1 MSALFTDLD
10 CGVAVNSSLQRY
22 PIIGDQHHSSNIRTA
37 LEKESLLAHWSWCC
51 LTNTWIL
58 WKTSFTWSVILLTEL
73 LLWHFIISVAAVLLL
88 WSGQLTRNFNFTNG
102 HWFPIAGIVYCLCA
116 VHSAFPRGSWHPHFL
131 SSGDQV
137 TEAWWCHEVTSSVVT
152 RPPRVSQFVS
162 DDTGDTISI
171 TNDATPEY

>member
-1 MSALFTDLD
+1 MIMLALFTDLD

-73 LLWHFIISVAAVLLL
+73 LLRHFIISVAAVLLL

-102 HWFPIAGIVYCLCA
+102 HWFPIAGIVYCLYCA
-116 VHSAFPRGSWHPHFL
+116 LCIPPGLVTPSLPIFRWPGDWGMMMSRGHELSGHEATSRVTICIRWHQGH
-131 SSGDQV
+131 
-137 TEAWWCHEVTSSVVT
+137 
-152 RPPRVSQFVS
+152 
-162 DDTGDTISI
+162 
-171 TNDATPEY
+171 Y